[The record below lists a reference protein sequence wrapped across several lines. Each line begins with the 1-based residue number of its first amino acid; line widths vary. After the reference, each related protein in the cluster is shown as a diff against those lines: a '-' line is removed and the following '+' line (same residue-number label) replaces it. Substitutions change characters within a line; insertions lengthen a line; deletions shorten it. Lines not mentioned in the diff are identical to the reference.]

1 MSQLQSHTQHRGIGG
16 TGHGGQHWM
25 MLACCIPMLLVAV
38 ALVVTGVVSAGAIVY
53 ALVCVAMMGVMMAGM
68 GHGHGDN

>member
-38 ALVVTGVVSAGAIVY
+38 ALVVTGVSARAPS
-53 ALVCVAMMGVMMAGM
+53 ATRSCASR
-68 GHGHGDN
+68 